1 MCFILVTAK
10 EGRLL
15 RIFVIWCHLFPF
27 FNSFILPL
35 WSILLSRFGRR
46 RRANLRTRL
55 TLKIL
60 QRGCFCM
67 RSVIMEI
74 LFLIFRLFW
83 PYFVHHNS
91 FLDVR
96 YTIFIQSQWTRSSA
110 YWVETNGR
118 AVQYARNTVARWA
131 LAFFRVVVVK
141 YEGGVGALPGSKV
154 PGPQVLRNA
163 SLSIIRQR
171 NCLKFG
177 M

>member
-1 MCFILVTAK
+1 MYKPKIKKFSRFLVIRWYLALLVKVCLFSFYTLKNVINAKISVTTAVVLVFHSCYCERRK
-10 EGRLL
+10 VVTF
-15 RIFVIWCHLFPF
+15 FVIWCHLFPF

-96 YTIFIQSQWTRSSA
+96 YTIFIQSQWTR
-110 YWVETNGR
+110 T
-118 AVQYARNTVARWA
+118 
-131 LAFFRVVVVK
+131 
-141 YEGGVGALPGSKV
+141 
-154 PGPQVLRNA
+154 
-163 SLSIIRQR
+163 SI
-171 NCLKFG
+171 
-177 M
+177 